1 MARFA
6 FQHHSKKWLQL
17 KRGKPTIT
25 AGSFLLHMATDQE
38 EEEMGGS
45 QGSACFAPFIL
56 PN

>member
-1 MARFA
+1 MAGFA

-25 AGSFLLHMATDQE
+25 AGSFLLHTATDQ